1 MKMTYDE
8 ALEFFGS
15 GRCIG
20 LALRVSSSR
29 VSQCRAAG
37 GFSYPMQCVLE
48 KESGGKLSA
57 RREHEPANPP
67 NKAAI
72 PANDWRLVR
81 PGHPTERTPDPPQ
94 KKTVA

>member
-1 MKMTYDE
+1 MTYDE

-15 GRCIG
+15 GRSIG

-57 RREHEPANPP
+57 AREHEPANTP
-67 NKAAI
+67 NKATV

-81 PGHPTERTPDPPQ
+81 PGQPTERTPDPPP